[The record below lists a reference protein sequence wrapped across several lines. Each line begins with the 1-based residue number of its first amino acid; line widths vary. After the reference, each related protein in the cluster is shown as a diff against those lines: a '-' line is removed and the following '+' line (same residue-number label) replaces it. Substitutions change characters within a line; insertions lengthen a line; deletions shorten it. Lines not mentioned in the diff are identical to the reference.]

1 MDFHAK
7 QSLHHVHGIS
17 TASFHCK
24 SWWRRLRAALAASC
38 RAVAEISKVGRDY
51 ESPVRMTE
59 YQLRDIGL
67 HRVESV
73 IGVHIVPL
81 GDAEP

>member
-1 MDFHAK
+1 MEFHAK
-7 QSLHHVHGIS
+7 QSLHHAHGIS
-17 TASFHCK
+17 TVSFHRK

-38 RAVAEISKVGRDY
+38 RAMAEISRAWHDH
-51 ESPVRMTE
+51 ESPLRMTE

-81 GDAEP
+81 GDAES